1 MAVDKLPPSLVGP
14 KGQRRLPGL
23 VHHFIQ
29 KASQSCPEMEEFA
42 EHPNTTESLRWWQ
55 PCIYLLWYINIYYVS
70 VWLSNILYSA
80 TMNKDEH
87 KTAEYYKSVSS
98 LSPCHQRFHWYW
110 REMCSKSSNSMWLAQ
125 ILPAILCEGQMLTC
139 ATLLQRL
146 NAISQIL
153 IAMLREHM
161 VLPYNLRA
169 GT

>member
-1 MAVDKLPPSLVGP
+1 MNIKL
-14 KGQRRLPGL
+14 Q
-23 VHHFIQ
+23 
-29 KASQSCPEMEEFA
+29 
-42 EHPNTTESLRWWQ
+42 NTTNLY
-55 PCIYLLWYINIYYVS
+55 PPFPLAINDFID
-70 VWLSNILYSA
+70 
-80 TMNKDEH
+80 TDGK
-87 KTAEYYKSVSS
+87 
-98 LSPCHQRFHWYW
+98 
-110 REMCSKSSNSMWLAQ
+110 MCSKSSNSMWLAQ